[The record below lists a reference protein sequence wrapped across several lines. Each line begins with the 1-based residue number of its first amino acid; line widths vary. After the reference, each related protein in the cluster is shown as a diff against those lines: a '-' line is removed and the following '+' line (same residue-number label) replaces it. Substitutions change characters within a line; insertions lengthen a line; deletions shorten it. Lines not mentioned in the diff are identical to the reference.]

1 MFGSTNKLSKLIEE
15 TINKLTQTSSLQPNT
30 PENAIAMYI
39 SAKGAINDLLILPDS
54 LNPQDK
60 IQFFM
65 QIDSQISPQGM
76 GMNNRTGMG
85 NQGMMNQGMMNQG
98 MMNPGMGNQGM
109 MNPGMMNP
117 GMMNP
122 GMGNQGMMNQ
132 GMMNQGM
139 MNQSSEVFGSM
150 FGSTQP
156 QNQGMFG
163 SSGSGMFG
171 SSGSGMFGSSGS
183 GMFTNVIQ
191 QLNQLKQQF
200 DNIQGMGGPENDM
213 TDSMKVQSVQPI
225 LIPILISLN
234 ALAMQLY
241 PMAHPNKPIENILKD
256 KCDSVLDSVQGSQ
269 FRQPGMQQSFRQ
281 PGMQQSFRQ
290 RNPMDQRRQL
300 YNEIGGR
307 RRTRRRK
314 QSGGYYPSMSNYG
327 KHAASFGGRRKRRKS
342 YKKQKR
348 SRRR

>member
-1 MFGSTNKLSKLIEE
+1 MFGSTNKLSNLIEE
-15 TINKLTQTSSLQPNT
+15 TIKKLTQTSSLQPNT

-109 MNPGMMNP
+109 MN
-117 GMMNP
+117 
-122 GMGNQGMMNQ
+122 Q

-156 QNQGMFG
+156 QNQ
-163 SSGSGMFG
+163 
-171 SSGSGMFGSSGS
+171 GMFGSSGS

-281 PGMQQSFRQ
+281 